1 MKIAVIPI
9 DNRPIC
15 YDLISDILKIDNNC
29 EVYLPNISSL
39 GGLLSHSNVDEIFE
53 FIENLP
59 NVDYLIVSLDTLAYG
74 GLVSSRRCEDE
85 FERIKK
91 RIEKFKNLAS
101 KKAKKILAFSS
112 VMRISNNNINEEEK
126 IYWKDWGKKIFDWSF
141 EFNKTKKEP
150 KTDIPKEILED
161 YLKTRER
168 NFEINKIYLSWAK
181 EGFFDTLIFSKDD
194 CAEFGLNVKE
204 ARELEKI
211 IEKENI
217 KNAKIKTGADEIP
230 LSLISRAYLDNEEI
244 KIKPVFAFENSKNL
258 ISKYEDIS
266 IFSCANA
273 QLELAKAKTEEKNA
287 DIILYINNFKKEQGD
302 LVLGDVINQND
313 FSKIK
318 NFDFAKEKFFI
329 ADTNNA
335 NGADKKLIEKLFKE
349 GNLENFY
356 GYCGYNTSA
365 NTLGCAI
372 LIAIV
377 KFISLKNKTYNDNA
391 FKKVCFVRFLD
402 DWGYQAISRKYVRN
416 SAPNFEEALR
426 EKTKEL
432 DLNSKKIEEFLQFKP
447 KKASYSL
454 PWNRS
459 FEIRIELN

>member
-39 GGLLSHSNVDEIFE
+39 GGLLSHSNVDEIFK
-53 FIENLP
+53 FIEDLP
-59 NVDYLIVSLDTLAYG
+59 EVDFLIVSLDTLAYG

-85 FERIKK
+85 FEKIKK

-101 KKAKKILAFSS
+101 KKDKKILAFSS

-126 IYWKDWGKKIFDWSF
+126 TYWEDWGKKIFDWSF
-141 EFNKTKKEP
+141 EFDKTKKEP
-150 KTDIPKEILED
+150 ETDIPKEILED

-266 IFSCANA
+266 IFSCENA
-273 QLELAKAKTEEKNA
+273 HLELEKAKT
-287 DIILYINNFKKEQGD
+287 
-302 LVLGDVINQND
+302 
-313 FSKIK
+313 
-318 NFDFAKEKFFI
+318 
-329 ADTNNA
+329 
-335 NGADKKLIEKLFKE
+335 
-349 GNLENFY
+349 
-356 GYCGYNTSA
+356 
-365 NTLGCAI
+365 
-372 LIAIV
+372 
-377 KFISLKNKTYNDNA
+377 
-391 FKKVCFVRFLD
+391 
-402 DWGYQAISRKYVRN
+402 
-416 SAPNFEEALR
+416 
-426 EKTKEL
+426 
-432 DLNSKKIEEFLQFKP
+432 
-447 KKASYSL
+447 
-454 PWNRS
+454 
-459 FEIRIELN
+459 